1 MNTFPKSL
9 IWFLLFAFLS
19 FLIHYF
25 FIQKYCGYCGEEVS
39 TKTDEPHGLAPFT
52 DFQIS
57 DISGNNVFKFPSQF
71 VINSKDGTVEIPEKM
86 NSLRDSVFNYLNKNQ
101 DKQLLITGKYLSSEG
116 ELRGMNR
123 ANFLKDFLVK
133 FGANPDKIIPK
144 AVLSDYSYDA
154 NQKYNQ
160 GIGMVFQNI
169 SETNINTIE
178 ENIADKTLYAD
189 YATADFKPDN
199 TLITY
204 ANDLK
209 NYLSKYT
216 DKRITIIGHTD
227 DKGTDITNENLGM
240 QRAKNVSNY
249 LISQGIDKNMITTN
263 SKGEKEPIAD
273 NATEEGSALNRRIT
287 ITVK

>member
-1 MNTFPKSL
+1 MNTFLKSL

-19 FLIHYF
+19 FLIHFYL
-25 FIQKYCGYCGEEVS
+25 IQKYCGYCGEAVS
-39 TKTDEPHGLAPFT
+39 TQTDEPHGLAPFT

-57 DISGNNVFKFPSQF
+57 DTSGKNVFKFPSQF
-71 VINSKDGTVEIPEKM
+71 VINSKDGTVEIPAAL

-101 DKQLLITGKYLSSEG
+101 DKQLLITGKYLSSES
-116 ELRGMNR
+116 EPRGMDR

-154 NQKYNQ
+154 NQKYSQ

-169 SETNINTIE
+169 SEANIKTIE

-189 YATADFKPDN
+189 YATSDFKPDN

-204 ANDLK
+204 TNDLK

-216 DKRITIIGHTD
+216 DKSITIIGHTD
-227 DKGTDITNENLGM
+227 DKGSDLANERLGL

-249 LISQGIDKNMITTN
+249 LISQGIDKSKITVN
-263 SKGEKEPIAD
+263 SKGEKEPISD
-273 NATEEGSALNRRIT
+273 NTTEEGCAQNRRIT
-287 ITVK
+287 ISVK